1 MFKLVKILLSP
12 LVIVYSTIINARNY
26 LFNNNFFRVRKVDAK
41 VISIGNL
48 TMGGSGKTPAVI
60 YLARTLKKMG
70 KNVGVL
76 SRGYRRKSSGYL
88 LVSDG
93 KEIKTTVDKCGDE
106 MYLTAEECQVPC
118 AVAERRVPG
127 AKKFLHDVKLD
138 TIILDDAFQHRWIYR
153 DLNILMFDQRFIKI
167 AGRLEQK
174 LLPLGIMREPFPEI
188 KRADVVIINR
198 KFSEKT
204 ETPPKLKKYFEGKIV
219 FYAYY
224 KAEGFYDVKD
234 HKFYAIEDFLGQ
246 KSLVISGIAQPY
258 SFVKILQHNKIDTKN
273 KLFFPD
279 HKKYSVKEVH
289 LIRKRFY
296 DTNSYSVITT
306 QKDAVKLTKYAN
318 ELDDIDIYYL
328 KIGLEIEDNDEFKSL
343 LLGKVY
349 NS

>member
-1 MFKLVKILLSP
+1 MFKLVKILLAP

-26 LFNNNFFRVRKVDAK
+26 LFNNHFFRVRKVDAK

-48 TMGGSGKTPAVI
+48 TVGGSGKTPAVI
-60 YLARTLKKMG
+60 YLTRTLKKMG

-106 MYLTAEECQVPC
+106 MYLTAEECHVPC

-138 TIILDDAFQHRWIYR
+138 TIVLDDAFQHRWIHR
-153 DLNILMFDQRFIKI
+153 DLNILMFDQRFVKI

-174 LLPLGIMREPFPEI
+174 LLPLGIMREPFSEI

-204 ETPPKLKKYFEGKIV
+204 EIPPKLKKYFEGKPV

-234 HKFYAIEDFLGQ
+234 HKFYSIEDFLGQ

-258 SFVKILQHNKIDTKN
+258 SFIKILQQNKIDTKN

-279 HKKYSVKEVH
+279 HKKYSVKEVQ

-306 QKDAVKLTKYAN
+306 QKDAVKLTRYAN